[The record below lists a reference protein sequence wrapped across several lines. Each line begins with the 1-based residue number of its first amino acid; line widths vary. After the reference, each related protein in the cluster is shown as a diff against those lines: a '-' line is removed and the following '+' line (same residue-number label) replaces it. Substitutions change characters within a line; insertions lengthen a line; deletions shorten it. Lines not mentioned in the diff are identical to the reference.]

1 MKVSWLQVTVVWQ
14 AKASHSKI
22 CLVPEPRANR
32 STQLIASRQAP
43 RHPPD
48 QPMMFGNLHA
58 PSQASVELDLA
69 NLHARIAEML
79 DSPAY
84 RYGSVEV
91 LTDSE
96 SELS

>member
-1 MKVSWLQVTVVWQ
+1 
-14 AKASHSKI
+14 
-22 CLVPEPRANR
+22 
-32 STQLIASRQAP
+32 
-43 RHPPD
+43 
-48 QPMMFGNLHA
+48 MMFGNLHA